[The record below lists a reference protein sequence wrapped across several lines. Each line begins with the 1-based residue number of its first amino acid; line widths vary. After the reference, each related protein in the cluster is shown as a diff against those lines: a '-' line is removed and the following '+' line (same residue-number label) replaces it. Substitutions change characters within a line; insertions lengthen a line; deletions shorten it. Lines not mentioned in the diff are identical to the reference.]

1 LLCSGVDG
9 WRKTMAKGKSRAAY
23 MISAVA
29 ERYEIHPQTLRL
41 YEREGLLAPS
51 RSDGNTRL
59 YTDEDLERLEV
70 ILKLT
75 RELGVNLAGVEIILN
90 MRQKMEAMQQQIE
103 TFVANLNQEFAQHT
117 KQVPEEE
124 QNSLIPVIRMTSLT
138 QTRLDSRRT
147 GEVRRKHGRQS

>member
-1 LLCSGVDG
+1 
-9 WRKTMAKGKSRAAY
+9 

-29 ERYEIHPQTLRL
+29 EKYNIHPQTLRL
-41 YEREGLLAPS
+41 YEREGLLRPS

-90 MRQKMEAMQQQIE
+90 MREKMSEMQRQIE
-103 TFVANLNQEFAQHT
+103 EFVRQLNTELSAHTRPQEPVT
-117 KQVPEEE
+117 R
-124 QNSLIPVIRMTSLT
+124 NSLIPVIR
-138 QTRLDSRRT
+138 
-147 GEVRRKHGRQS
+147 VRNARE

>member
-1 LLCSGVDG
+1 
-9 WRKTMAKGKSRAAY
+9 

-29 ERYEIHPQTLRL
+29 EQYGVHPQTLRL
-41 YEREGLLAPS
+41 YEREGLLKPS

-90 MRQKMEAMQQQIE
+90 MREKMEEMQRQMSE
-103 TFVANLNQEFAQHT
+103 FVAAMNSEFERTARA
-117 KQVPEEE
+117 PEPAPR
-124 QNSLIPVIRMTSLT
+124 NSLIPVVRIR
-138 QTRLDSRRT
+138 
-147 GEVRRKHGRQS
+147 RQA

>member
-1 LLCSGVDG
+1 
-9 WRKTMAKGKSRAAY
+9 MAKTKSKAAY

-29 ERYEIHPQTLRL
+29 EQYQIHPQTLRL

-59 YTDEDLERLEV
+59 YTDQDLERLEV

-90 MRQKMEAMQQQIE
+90 MREKMEAMQDQIE
-103 TFVANLNQEFAQHT
+103 QFVSTLNQELASRAKHPAQDD
-117 KQVPEEE
+117 QR
-124 QNSLIPVIRMTSLT
+124 SLIPVIHMTPST
-138 QTRLDSRRT
+138 PDK
-147 GEVRRKHGRQS
+147 EAEARKSAVAPK